1 MLGRDTPILMKRVMA
16 TLQTAK
22 EEIRRKADIVEFIGQ
37 FVQLKKAGRDFVG
50 LCPFHGDKDP
60 SFTVSPE
67 KQMFHC
73 FGCKKGGDI
82 FAFWMAY
89 HGASFPEALKD
100 LAERYHVP
108 IESEVWSPVD
118 QRRADKREALFRIN
132 EAAAVYFESRLKDPV
147 AGRPGKDYLKGR
159 SVTDDVRTN
168 LRLGYAPESWHGL
181 ANDLK
186 RQGADLSVAAEAGL
200 VAQGERQGYYDR
212 FRGRI
217 IFPIFDTRKKIVGFG
232 GRVLGN
238 GHPKYLNTPETPV
251 FHKSAVLYGLH
262 LSLNSIR
269 QSGRAIVVEG
279 YMDFLTLFQAGLLEA
294 VATLGTALTREHLRA
309 LKGCAK
315 EVFLVF
321 DADAAGRN
329 AALRSLPLFLHE
341 GVQARAAELPP
352 GEDPDSLVRKGGLA
366 SFSRYL
372 ESAPLLFD
380 FFLAHKARIETPD
393 HIEALM
399 ATLKD
404 VLPVLAEIQE
414 EAPRRLYVKRLAEHL
429 HLQEEIIW
437 PELAKVSGG
446 NRIGTAHAA
455 RLETVLIEKET
466 ARRFGSD
473 LQLLN
478 LVLHHPEKA
487 LELADCQWRCL
498 AADRVVIEIVELFFR
513 HCNPQRPP
521 THEELQERLESD
533 EARMVLRETLM
544 RPSYYSEAD
553 ALLAVTEFKYK
564 IEQREIAVS
573 IQKAKAETDIDIRA
587 LDRLRKLKAQHL
599 AGLTKA

>member
-1 MLGRDTPILMKRVMA
+1 MKRVMA

-22 EEIRRKADIVEFIGQ
+22 EEIRRKADIVEFISQ
-37 FVQLKKAGRDFVG
+37 FVQLKKAGKDFVG

-60 SFTVSPE
+60 SFTVSPD

-89 HGASFPEALKD
+89 HGGSFPEAMKD

-108 IESEVWSPVD
+108 IESETWSPAD

-132 EAAAVYFESRLKDPV
+132 EAAAAFFEARLKDDVVGKP
-147 AGRPGKDYLKGR
+147 GRDYLESR
-159 SVTDDVRTN
+159 SVSEDVRTS
-168 LRLGYAPESWHGL
+168 LRLGYAPDSWHGL
-181 ANDLK
+181 ANELK
-186 RQGADLSVAAEAGL
+186 RRGADLSAAAEAGL
-200 VAQGERQGYYDR
+200 IARGERQGYYDR

-217 IFPIFDTRKKIVGFG
+217 IFPIFDTRKKLVGFG
-232 GRVLGN
+232 GRVLGD

-251 FHKSAVLYGLH
+251 FHKGAVLYGLH
-262 LSLNSIR
+262 IALNSIR
-269 QSGRAIVVEG
+269 QSGRVVVVEG
-279 YMDFLTLFQAGLLEA
+279 YMDFLTLFQAGLPEV
-294 VATLGTALTREHLRA
+294 VATLGTALTREHIRS

-329 AALRSLPLFLHE
+329 AALRSLPLFLQE
-341 GVQARAAELPP
+341 GLQARAAELPP

-366 SFSRYL
+366 SFNPYL
-372 ESAPLLFD
+372 EKAPLLFD
-380 FFLAHKARIETPD
+380 FFLAHKARVESPD

-399 ATLKD
+399 ATLRE

-437 PELAKVSGG
+437 PELAKVSGAKQ
-446 NRIGTAHAA
+446 TSPAHAE
-455 RLETVLIEKET
+455 RIETVLIEKET
-466 ARRFGSD
+466 AKRFGSD

-487 LELADCQWRCL
+487 VELSDCQWRCL
-498 AADRVVIEIVELFFR
+498 AADRVVIEIIEVIFR
-513 HCNPQRPP
+513 RGNSRRPP
-521 THEELQERLESD
+521 RYEELQDRLDSD
-533 EARMVLRETLM
+533 EARMILRETLM
-544 RPSYYSEAD
+544 RPSFFSEAD
-553 ALLAVTEFKYK
+553 ALLAVTEFKHR
-564 IEQREIAVS
+564 IEQKEIAAS
-573 IQKAKAETDIDIRA
+573 IQKAKAEEDIDIHA
-587 LDRLRKLKAQHL
+587 LDRLRKLKAKRL
-599 AGLTKA
+599 AELTKA